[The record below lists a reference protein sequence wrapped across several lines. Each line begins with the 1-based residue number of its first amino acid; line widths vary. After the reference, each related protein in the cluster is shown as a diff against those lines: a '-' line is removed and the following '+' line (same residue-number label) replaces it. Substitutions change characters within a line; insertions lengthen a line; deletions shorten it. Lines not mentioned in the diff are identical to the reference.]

1 MVYFNQGQQDLESEK
16 FVTVVNIPRLIQL
29 ERRTASRAAV
39 MVDGFP
45 ELGFVNTMKVDMALI
60 NN

>member
-1 MVYFNQGQQDLESEK
+1 VK
-16 FVTVVNIPRLIQL
+16 AVRIPQSVQL

-45 ELGFVNTMKVDMALI
+45 ELGVTNKMKVDMLLMKELGVF
-60 NN
+60 